1 MPRWPSQAEDSSETQ
16 AEIDYVRG
24 LGTHC
29 NSRFNAARLAG
40 DVPTRLSLLMK
51 YLRSMGRR
59 ARWGDINPEAVRRFV
74 LQEIGVEIRLGQLVG
89 GVDANHYRPT
99 GTGPE

>member
-1 MPRWPSQAEDSSETQ
+1 MPRWPVQAEDSAETE
-16 AEIDYVRG
+16 AEIDFVRG

-29 NSRFNAARLAG
+29 ATRFSPPRLAG
-40 DVPTRLSLLMK
+40 DVPSRLSLLLS
-51 YLRSMGRR
+51 YLRCMGRR

-74 LQEIGVEIRLGQLVG
+74 LHEIGVEIRLGQLVG
-89 GVDANHYRPT
+89 GVDANQYRPT